1 MTALRTRRFLSIAL
15 TLLLVVGTVSSALA
29 QNGSARVVRSF
40 APPGASSYGLDYV
53 EDQAGN
59 GTLYHTDW
67 YTGNVYTITT
77 SGVATLIFNVPEA
90 IGVPYLQYSAAGI
103 CYVGSGDDQ
112 RSGTLYILEP
122 DRGSAP
128 YYTYVRSFTTDGTH
142 LNTYDVSEH
151 TNRAWAITYD
161 GNHFWLVGYG
171 TLTEFDSNFNLVQ
184 EHVVPWGVGT
194 GGLDYDPSTDRMY
207 NASSNYNVFSVFE
220 RGASAV
226 DYYWLVPDWGHYYVQ
241 LALGHVSREARTFWV
256 MDNTAVLIMELHDEY
271 YDPVETTTWGSI
283 KALYR

>member
-1 MTALRTRRFLSIAL
+1 MGSLR
-15 TLLLVVGTVSSALA
+15 LLRPCPASLAAVLVVACVAAA
-29 QNGSARVVRSF
+29 QSGEMDVVRSF

-53 EDQAGN
+53 EDRGGN

-77 SGVATLIFNVPEA
+77 SGAATLIFNVPES
-90 IGVPYLQYSAAGI
+90 IGTPYLQYSAGGI

-122 DRGSAP
+122 DRGGAP

-142 LNTYDVSEH
+142 LNTYDVSDH
-151 TNRAWAITYD
+151 VDRAWAITYD
-161 GNHFWLVGYG
+161 GNHFWLIGPG
-171 TLTEFDSNFNLVQ
+171 TLSEFDSNFNFVQ
-184 EHVVPWGVGT
+184 AHTRPWGVSE
-194 GGLDYDPSTDRMY
+194 GGLDYDASTDRLY
-207 NASSNYNVFSVFE
+207 NSSSSYHTFSVFE
-220 RGASAV
+220 RGASTV
-226 DYYWLVPDWGHYYVQ
+226 DHFWYPPDQDHYYVQ
-241 LALGHVSREARTFWV
+241 LAIGTVSRETRTLWV
-256 MDNTAVLIMELHDEY
+256 MDNSAVLIKEFHDYY